1 MRLVLMQE
9 SVGSWEPLGYPKLF
23 LFLTENTEGS
33 YCWIS
38 PIWVNQTQVDEL
50 HGTSLEP
57 PFPFDLAN
65 LGERKSCLST

>member
-1 MRLVLMQE
+1 MCLVLMQE
-9 SVGSWEPLGYPKLF
+9 NFGSCEPSGYPKLF
-23 LFLTENTEGS
+23 CLSIVNAEGS

-50 HGTSLEP
+50 HGTNLEP

-65 LGERKSCLST
+65 PGGRRTHLSA